1 VASLSYWDLLGNKC
15 ALGIA
20 WVQVGTKILQV
31 IIRLRYVRFGWGW
44 PYNFSHFTIVH
55 LKDKKI
61 LSPHDESNG
70 LKRMVI
76 QEISTKASMWL
87 SGLGYDRTF
96 AEWYDWKEL
105 ILRLRSKIGWIIIGS
120 WSSWSSGSVYAST
133 GTWLASSGS
142 WLTSSCSWRVKH
154 QGTSY
159 GMLIKDSCCSSGIAT
174 NTGIIDNLLQELYK
188 TSKQLLLKECA
199 SSLAQ
204 VYSFPD

>member
-1 VASLSYWDLLGNKC
+1 MLG
-15 ALGIA
+15 LA
-20 WVQVGTKILQV
+20 WG
-31 IIRLRYVRFGWGW
+31 R
-44 PYNFSHFTIVH
+44 PCNFSHFTIVH
-55 LKDKKI
+55 LKDQKI

-133 GTWLASSGS
+133 VS
-142 WLTSSCSWRVKH
+142 WLIISCSWRVKH

-174 NTGIIDNLLQELYK
+174 NTGIIGSLLQELYK
-188 TSKQLLLKECA
+188 TIRQLLTKDCA
-199 SSLAQ
+199 SSLAH
-204 VYSFPD
+204 VYFFPD